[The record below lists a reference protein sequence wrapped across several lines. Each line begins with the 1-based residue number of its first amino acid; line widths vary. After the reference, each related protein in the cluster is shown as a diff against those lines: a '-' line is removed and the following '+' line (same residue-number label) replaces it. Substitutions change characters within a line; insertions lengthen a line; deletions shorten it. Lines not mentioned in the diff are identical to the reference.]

1 MSDALKMS
9 WYCSAPRLTCGY
21 KIGNENVMIRMNVL
35 LMVLI
40 FFMVLNSLFRL
51 SMPDFQQRPCLWRR
65 LGGGEKSLVI
75 IASLAVSW
83 TLFLAAVC
91 FKTHIICHSPLTWC
105 IYFVNHCLNFSHI
118 FTRPP
123 LNTVAWLITWPPA
136 SAWHLPRRAA
146 APLLRKIEWKY
157 HLGQLSVVVVH
168 IQNFLNNAQK
178 RSCSFK
184 VDTECRYESRFKR
197 LMIWVLMGRFS

>member
-1 MSDALKMS
+1 MMYPPSWKGVRVTIVDCWAFWNNWSTQSYVRTDVSDALKMS
-9 WYCSAPRLTCGY
+9 WYCSAPRLTWGY

-146 APLLRKIEWKY
+146 APLLRKME
-157 HLGQLSVVVVH
+157 
-168 IQNFLNNAQK
+168 
-178 RSCSFK
+178 
-184 VDTECRYESRFKR
+184 
-197 LMIWVLMGRFS
+197 